1 MSDTTKTIE
10 LPSWWK
16 GTELQGSGMIIAVA
30 VFIGV
35 LTLATL
41 ISTGS
46 LLAVFFLWIFIAVV
60 LVVLSYF
67 GFIDVV
73 AILDELF
80 GTKEIPKGPEATPAQ
95 TGKVPGFTGSEVFHV
110 SDNKFTYDEAPAVCA
125 AYGASLATL
134 EQIIE
139 AYNGGAEWCNYGWS
153 AGGMALYPTQKKTW
167 DELQR
172 EPDTKRRTAC
182 GRPGVNGGYFDPM
195 TQFGVNCF
203 GFKPAGKAQL
213 PAPAP
218 GTDSTKFKTMV
229 NQFKAAIKSLN
240 MSPWSR
246 AEWSTY
252 DETRKYGSQF
262 AQQTTAPTQT
272 STEPFDNYY
281 EAISSQNSS
290 AYTAAPYGLMGE
302 PGPAGPGGPAGT
314 PGLAGPTGP
323 VGPAGAA
330 STIPGPAGST
340 GAMGPTGPRGL
351 QGQAGTPGGPTGPRG
366 PAGSRGDK
374 GDRGNA
380 GPKGDKGDTGERG
393 PLGLQGPTGPQGPQG
408 LQGIKGDP
416 GAPIN
421 ANSDLGV
428 RSLQIGRV
436 KLKDE
441 GGILSVQDTI
451 GAVKPVLN
459 LFVRGGEKGQ
469 AHSSVM
475 TTKVNGQQ
483 NWFGY

>member
-1 MSDTTKTIE
+1 MSDTTTTIE

-16 GTELQGSGMIIAVA
+16 GTELQGPGMVIAAA

-46 LLAVFFLWIFIAVV
+46 LLAVIFLWMFIAVV
-60 LVVLSYF
+60 LIVLSYF
-67 GFIDVV
+67 GFIDIV
-73 AILDELF
+73 AIIDQLF
-80 GTKEIPKGPEATPAQ
+80 GTEKKEATQTTTPAE
-95 TGKVPGFTGSEVFHV
+95 TSKVPGFTGSEVFHV

-139 AYNGGAEWCNYGWS
+139 AYNSGAEWCSYGWS

-203 GFKPAGKAQL
+203 GFKPEGKAQL

-218 GTDSTKFKTMV
+218 GTDQTKFKVMV
-229 NQFKAAIKSLN
+229 NQFKNAIKSFQ

-246 AEWSTY
+246 QEWSTY
-252 DETRKYGSQF
+252 DETRRYGRQF
-262 AQQTTAPTQT
+262 AQQETAPTQPVQ
-272 STEPFDNYY
+272 EGFENPYY
-281 EAISSQNSS
+281 EAVGSQSST

-302 PGPAGPGGPAGT
+302 QGPAGPAGPVGPQGPKGDKGDIGSIGPAGPAGPMGSASTVPGPAGAR
-314 PGLAGPTGP
+314 GPTGP
-323 VGPAGAA
+323 VGP
-330 STIPGPAGST
+330 
-340 GAMGPTGPRGL
+340 
-351 QGQAGTPGGPTGPRG
+351 QGQ
-366 PAGSRGDK
+366 
-374 GDRGNA
+374 
-380 GPKGDKGDTGERG
+380 
-393 PLGLQGPTGPQGPQG
+393 
-408 LQGIKGDP
+408 KGDP
-416 GAPIN
+416 GAAAAKGDPGPTGPAGQRGPAGPAGAAGPAGPQGIPGLKGEPGTQIN
-421 ANSDLGV
+421 KNSDLGV
-428 RSLQIGRV
+428 RSLQIGNV
-436 KLKDE
+436 SIKD
-441 GGILSVQDTI
+441 GGGMLSIQDTQ
-451 GAVKPVLN
+451 GASKPILN
-459 LFVRGGEKGQ
+459 LFVRGGQPGQ

>member
-1 MSDTTKTIE
+1 MSNTATTIE

-16 GTELQGSGMIIAVA
+16 ETELKGSGMIIAVA
-30 VFIGV
+30 AFIGV

-46 LLAVFFLWIFIAVV
+46 LLAVIFLWIFIAVV
-60 LVVLSYF
+60 LIVLSYF
-67 GFIDVV
+67 GFIDIV
-73 AILDELF
+73 ALIDELF
-80 GTKEIPKGPEATPAQ
+80 GTAKKQTAPTQAPAE
-95 TGKVPGFTGSEVFHV
+95 TSKVPGFTGSEVFHV

-139 AYNGGAEWCNYGWS
+139 AYNGGAEWCSYGWS

-172 EPDTKRRTAC
+172 EPDTKKRTAC

-203 GFKPAGKAQL
+203 GFKPAGTAQL

-218 GTDSTKFKTMV
+218 GTDQTKFKTMV

-246 AEWSTY
+246 QEWSTY

-262 AQQTTAPTQT
+262 AQQSYAPNQQT
-272 STEPFDNYY
+272 HEGFDNPYY
-281 EAISSQNSS
+281 EAVGSQTSS
-290 AYTAAPYGLMGE
+290 AYTASPYGLIGRDGPQGIPGEMGPPGPQGPTGLPGAVSTVPGPTGPQGPKGE
-302 PGPAGPGGPAGT
+302 MGPAGATGPAGGPRGLAGPAGP
-314 PGLAGPTGP
+314 
-323 VGPAGAA
+323 
-330 STIPGPAGST
+330 IGS
-340 GAMGPTGPRGL
+340 
-351 QGQAGTPGGPTGPRG
+351 
-366 PAGSRGDK
+366 K
-374 GDRGNA
+374 GDRGDK

-393 PLGLQGPTGPQGPQG
+393 PIGPQGPTGPQGIQG
-408 LQGIKGDP
+408 LKGDP
-416 GAPIN
+416 GAPVN

-441 GGILSVQDTI
+441 GGILSIQDTI
-451 GAVKPVLN
+451 GKSKPIIN
-459 LFVRGGEKGQ
+459 LFVRGDEPGK